1 MRVYERKNRGHRG
14 TQEGVSVMESIEV
27 RIPDTP
33 VKKTHRQLYG
43 NSMLSASTSALED
56 ENNKEKAE
64 YSSVMDVDKKEED
77 CIGLTNTNMD
87 SIGPLDLNKEPV
99 EEEWD
104 TEDQF
109 ANGFTAALLQRED
122 SSREDEEALA
132 FNLVSSQ
139 SSSDTVILESSS
151 RCGFGSIEGSFM
163 PVLSQPESM
172 SQYNLKTQELVDG
185 IYSTNNIDIL
195 KRKLHDATLQSPRK
209 RLKRLKKKVYRP
221 KVVLN
226 LGRPVPRME
235 PKTPTKNNKRLK
247 LKTPKKKKNVSLNES
262 SSTIDLN
269 HVPFTLDPE
278 ETVSEKESSSI
289 DIEKHSEDG
298 TRIISEKAVECCITK
313 CVGDSHMGIY
323 FVRKKKRTTMGKKWE
338 LKDYSRIMEPNLRQI
353 QKKKRMG
360 RRRTEVERW
369 QKIATKFQANY
380 LKRRYNKKR
389 RAALEISQ
397 KELRNIFDTEKQ
409 LSPCFITQS
418 GGLNI
423 EESLTGIV
431 SLLESDSFELFVE
444 SIDIFEENTSHESNH
459 GILVCYQKNE
469 KHGHHVELGIVAHG
483 NGELGVVATTKR
495 KGRRQEKLEKLEHGE
510 LAHPWKLQLQN
521 GVKEGEKHD
530 EEHSGFWEKERDFF
544 RGRIDLFL
552 TRLRIVQGNRT
563 FSEWDGSVIDSIVG
577 VFLTQNVSDHLSSSA
592 FISLAAAFPCQP
604 SCEQSKIVQIEE
616 YVEDEI
622 SKLSCEPSND
632 QTYGENINTTSS
644 TSVGSDLVFDK
655 ELFTKEATT
664 TMECENQKI
673 SDSEMV
679 LSSRCEIGDYGRSNQ
694 EDMPF
699 DKSECSSGAI
709 ITNNSQSYFN
719 ELKQKGRKLK
729 ADGLDWDYYKR
740 GIESE
745 LGKKR
750 QIEHMDSINWQA
762 VRQADVEDIAE
773 AIKGRG
779 QHRIIAGRIK
789 KFLNEVNQDHK
800 EINLEWLRWAPAE
813 LVRTYLTNIEGIGL
827 KSVECVRLLAL
838 KQIAF
843 PVDVNVGR
851 IAIRLGWVPMQ
862 PLPEDVQIH
871 VLEEMPVMDNIQK
884 YLWPR
889 LTNLTHEE
897 LYELHY
903 HLITFGKV
911 YCTKRKPNCRS
922 CPMKNECKYYLSA
935 YASAKHAAL
944 PKSTKKERQKKRDE
958 HHEVVC
964 SNHLS
969 DGDEPLNP
977 ASQSYLEYT
986 TKLEYKMNGCE
997 PIIEEPASPGRSSS
1011 EPEYVERDI
1020 EDLFLDNPLNES
1032 VTRSPYMNAFRG
1044 TDISSL
1050 VPFLTHEEAFSIP
1063 PRRLKEVERLRT
1075 RHSVY
1080 EIKDGSTLFK
1090 ELKLERLHPNDVS
1103 PYLFAMCTPVS
1114 QPHEDRSSCKGSKDS
1129 SCDGE
1134 KTCFSCC
1141 SLSTQDNTDMV
1152 QGTILIPCRTATR
1165 GSFPLN
1171 GTYFQFNEVFA
1182 DHESSINPIK
1192 VQRDMLWKQTRRDVY
1207 FGTSASPILKGLSTF
1222 EVYECFDKGFICVRA
1237 FNRRTRRPEPLHER
1251 FHISTVKTTKKGK
1264 KKSEEQE
1271 EDD

>member
-1 MRVYERKNRGHRG
+1 
-14 TQEGVSVMESIEV
+14 METIEV

-33 VKKTHRQLYG
+33 VKKTHHRQLDG

-56 ENNKEKAE
+56 ENNKEKSE
-64 YSSVMDVDKKEED
+64 YSSVMDMDKKEED
-77 CIGLTNTNMD
+77 CIALTNSNMD
-87 SIGPLDLNKEPV
+87 SIGP
-99 EEEWD
+99 
-104 TEDQF
+104 
-109 ANGFTAALLQRED
+109 
-122 SSREDEEALA
+122 
-132 FNLVSSQ
+132 
-139 SSSDTVILESSS
+139 DTVIHESSS
-151 RCGFGSIEGSFM
+151 RRGFGSIEGSFM

-172 SQYNLKTQELVDG
+172 SQYNLKNQELVDG
-185 IYSTNNIDIL
+185 IYSTTNIDIL

-221 KVVLN
+221 KVVRN

-247 LKTPKKKKNVSLNES
+247 LKTSKKKKNVSLNES

-269 HVPFTLDPE
+269 HVPFTLGPE
-278 ETVSEKESSSI
+278 ETVSEKESPSI

-323 FVRKKKRTTMGKKWE
+323 FVKKKKRTTMGKKWE
-338 LKDYSRIMEPNLRQI
+338 LKDYSRIMEPNLQKI

-360 RRRTEVERW
+360 RRRMQVERW

-459 GILVCYQKNE
+459 GILVHYQKN
-469 KHGHHVELGIVAHG
+469 ELGIVAHG
-483 NGELGVVATTKR
+483 NGELGMVATTKR

-521 GVKEGEKHD
+521 GVKDEGGKHD
-530 EEHSGFWEKERDFF
+530 EEHSKFWEKERDFF
-544 RGRIDLFL
+544 HGRIDLFL
-552 TRLRIVQGNRT
+552 TRMRIVQGNRT

-622 SKLSCEPSND
+622 SKLSCEPPND
-632 QTYGENINTTSS
+632 QTYGENINTTSP
-644 TSVGSDLVFDK
+644 TSVGSKLVFDK
-655 ELFTKEATT
+655 ESFTKEATT

-694 EDMPF
+694 EDMSF

-740 GIESE
+740 GVAIE

-762 VRQADVEDIAE
+762 VRQADVDDIAE

-800 EINLEWLRWAPAE
+800 ELNLEWLRWAPAE

-838 KQIAF
+838 KHVAF

-889 LTNLTHEE
+889 LKNLTHEE

-944 PKSTKKERQKKRDE
+944 PKSTEKERQNKRD
-958 HHEVVC
+958 EVVC

-986 TKLEYKMNGCE
+986 TKLEYKLNGCE
-997 PIIEEPASPGRSSS
+997 PIIEEPSSPGSSSS

-1020 EDLFLDNPLNES
+1020 EDLFLDNPLNEF

-1050 VPFLTHEEAFSIP
+1050 VPFMTHEEAFSIP
-1063 PRRLKEVERLRT
+1063 PRILKEVERLRT
-1075 RHSVY
+1075 KHSVY

-1114 QPHEDRSSCKGSKDS
+1114 QPHEDRNSCKDS
-1129 SCDGE
+1129 SCTG
-1134 KTCFSCC
+1134 KKSCLSCC

-1152 QGTILIPCRTATR
+1152 RGTILIPCRTATR

-1192 VQRDMLWKQTRRDVY
+1192 VHRDLLWKQTRRDVY

-1264 KKSEEQE
+1264 NKSEEQE